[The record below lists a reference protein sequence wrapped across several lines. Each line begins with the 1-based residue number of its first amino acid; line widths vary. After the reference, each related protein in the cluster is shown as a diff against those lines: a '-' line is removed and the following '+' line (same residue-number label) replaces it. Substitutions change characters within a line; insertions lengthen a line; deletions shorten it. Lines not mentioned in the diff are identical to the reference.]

1 MKILITG
8 ANGQLGR
15 ELTKQYKEKGNVELI
30 LTDVDTLDITNVND
44 HTLNLTFNSNNTTL
58 QENRL

>member
-15 ELTKQYKEKGNVELI
+15 ELSKQYSEKKGIDLI
-30 LTDVDTLDITNVND
+30 LTDVSDLDITNVNKVRKQ
-44 HTLNLTFNSNNTTL
+44 LMNIYYNLT
-58 QENRL
+58 QYDKW